1 MTGYYSF
8 RNSGIQMTAVAPQ
21 EIALGI
27 VGAGTMGRGIAQV
40 AASGGIQVFLTDA
53 KPGAVSDAHDFVSKM
68 LHRAAEKGNIPKS
81 DAVAAIGR
89 IHPVASIE
97 YLSKCQIII
106 EAVAEELHVK
116 QALFAKL
123 EAIVPDHCILASNT
137 SALSITS
144 IAANCKHPERVAGMH
159 FFNPV
164 PLMKLVEVIDGLRT
178 DQSVCESLVLLARQ
192 MGREPVRC
200 KDFAGFLAGNIGRGF
215 TLEAARIAEEG
226 VATFAEIDN
235 VMRQALGFP
244 MGPFQLIDNNG
255 IDVVHRA
262 MEGVYEQ
269 FYQEPY
275 FRPSSLL
282 RQRVAAGLTGRK
294 SDQGFYRYQDGKI
307 VDGALAT
314 PVDNH
319 VPQPVWVSSE
329 EPALRAA
336 VISVLKACGATMD
349 EGAKPGANALCI
361 MTPVG
366 KDAAT
371 ACSEQGLDARRTIA
385 IDALF
390 GLEKHRTCMATP
402 ATRREVTDAALALLS
417 HDGVPVT
424 LIRDSPGFIAQRI
437 IAMIVNIGCWIAQSG
452 FASPE
457 DIDMAA
463 RLGLGYPKGPFEF
476 GEHVGAQR
484 ILSILKTIQTGTGDP
499 RYRPSPWLSRRA
511 ALSLPL
517 PLP

>member
-1 MTGYYSF
+1 MT
-8 RNSGIQMTAVAPQ
+8 IAAPLQIAV
-21 EIALGI
+21 GI

-40 AASGGIQVFLTDA
+40 AATGGIQVFLTDA

-68 LHRAAEKGNIPKS
+68 LHRAVEKGNISKP
-81 DAVAAIGR
+81 DAAAAISR
-89 IHPVASIE
+89 IHQVASIE
-97 YLSKCQIII
+97 DLAKCQIII

-123 EAIVPDHCILASNT
+123 ETIVPDNCILVSNT

-144 IAANCKHPERVAGMH
+144 IAANCKRPERVAGMH

-178 DQSVCESLVLLARQ
+178 DPSTCESLVLLAKQ

-235 VMRQALGFP
+235 IMRQALGFP

-275 FRPSSLL
+275 FRPSPLL

-294 SDQGFYRYQDGKI
+294 SGQGFYRYQDGRI
-307 VDGALAT
+307 VGGTPAT
-314 PVDNH
+314 PAGGN
-319 VPQPVWVSSE
+319 VPQSIWISSE
-329 EPALRAA
+329 EPTLRTA
-336 VISVLKACGATMD
+336 VIGVLKDCGATID
-349 EGAKPGANALCI
+349 EGEKPGASALCI
-361 MTPVG
+361 VTPVG
-366 KDAAT
+366 KDTAT
-371 ACSEQGLDARRTIA
+371 VCSEQGLDARRTIA
-385 IDALF
+385 VDALF

-402 ATRREVTDAALALLS
+402 ATSREVIDAALTLLS
-417 HDGVPVT
+417 RDGVPVT
-424 LIRDSPGFIAQRI
+424 LVRDSPGFIAQRI
-437 IAMIVNIGCWIAQSG
+437 VAMIVNIGCWIAQSG

-476 GEHVGAQR
+476 GEQVGAQR
-484 ILSILKTIQTGTGDP
+484 MLSILKTIQTGTGDP

-517 PLP
+517 PLL

>member
-1 MTGYYSF
+1 
-8 RNSGIQMTAVAPQ
+8 
-21 EIALGI
+21 
-27 VGAGTMGRGIAQV
+27 MGRGIAQV

-68 LHRAAEKGNIPKS
+68 LHRAAEKGNISKQ
-81 DAVAAIGR
+81 DAEAAISR
-89 IHPVASIE
+89 IHQVTSIE
-97 YLSKCQIII
+97 DLSKCQIII

-123 EAIVPDHCILASNT
+123 ETFVPDHCILASNT

-144 IAANCKHPERVAGMH
+144 IAANCKRPERVAGMH

-226 VATFAEIDN
+226 VASFAEIDN
-235 VMRQALGFP
+235 VMRKTLGFP

-275 FRPSSLL
+275 FRPSPLL

-294 SDQGFYRYQDGKI
+294 SGQGFYLYQDGKI
-307 VDGALAT
+307 VDGTPAT
-314 PVDNH
+314 PVGGN
-319 VPQPVWVSSE
+319 VPQSVWVSPE

-336 VISVLKACGATMD
+336 VTVVLKACGATMD
-349 EGAKPGANALCI
+349 EAAKPGTSALCI
-361 MTPVG
+361 VTPVG
-366 KDAAT
+366 KDAT
-371 ACSEQGLDARRTIA
+371 TSCSEQGLDARRTIA
-385 IDALF
+385 VDALC

-402 ATRREVTDAALALLS
+402 ATSREVTDAALALLS
-417 HDGVPVT
+417 RDGVPVT
-424 LIRDSPGFIAQRI
+424 FIRDSPGFIAQRI

-452 FASPE
+452 FASPK

-463 RLGLGYPKGPFEF
+463 LLGLGYPKGPFGF
-476 GEHVGAQR
+476 GDHVGNQR
-484 ILSILKTIQTGTGDP
+484 IHSILKNMQTRTGDP
-499 RYRPSPWLSRRA
+499 RYRPSPWLTRRA
-511 ALSLPL
+511 ELSLPL
-517 PLP
+517 HIQ

>member
-1 MTGYYSF
+1 MT
-8 RNSGIQMTAVAPQ
+8 IDAPQ
-21 EIALGI
+21 KIVLGI

-40 AASGGIQVFLTDA
+40 AASGGIQVHLTDA
-53 KPGAVSDAHDFVSKM
+53 KPSAVSDAHDFVSKM
-68 LHRAAEKGNIPKS
+68 LHRAAEKGTISKS

-89 IHPVASIE
+89 IHQVASIE
-97 YLSKCQIII
+97 DLSKCHVII

-116 QALFAKL
+116 QTLFAKL
-123 EAIVPDHCILASNT
+123 EAIVPDNCILASNT

-144 IAANCKHPERVAGMH
+144 IAANCKRPERVAGMH

-178 DQSVCESLVLLARQ
+178 DPSVCELLVLLARQ

-226 VATFAEIDN
+226 IATFAEIDN
-235 VMRQALGFP
+235 VMRQTLGFP

-275 FRPSSLL
+275 FRPSPLL

-294 SDQGFYRYQDGKI
+294 SGQGFYRYQDGKI
-307 VDGALAT
+307 VDSTAASPISG
-314 PVDNH
+314 N
-319 VPQPVWVSSE
+319 VPHTVWVSPE

-336 VISVLKACGATMD
+336 VIGVIKNCGATIED
-349 EGAKPGANALCI
+349 CVTPSASALCI
-361 MTPVG
+361 VTPVG
-366 KDAAT
+366 KDTAT
-371 ACSEQGLDARRTIA
+371 ASTEQGLDAKRTIA
-385 IDALF
+385 VDAMF

-402 ATRREVTDAALALLS
+402 AASRELIDAALTLLS
-417 HDGVPVT
+417 RDGVPVT
-424 LIRDSPGFIAQRI
+424 FVRDSPGFIAQRI
-437 IAMIVNIGCWIAQSG
+437 VAMIVNIGCWIAQSG

-463 RLGLGYPKGPFEF
+463 RLGLGYPKGPFGF
-476 GEHVGAQR
+476 GEHVGAQQV
-484 ILSILKTIQTGTGDP
+484 LSVLKSIQTVTGDP

>member
-1 MTGYYSF
+1 MT
-8 RNSGIQMTAVAPQ
+8 TAAPQ

-53 KPGAVSDAHDFVSKM
+53 KPGAVRDAHDFVSKM
-68 LHRAAEKGNIPKS
+68 LHRAAEKGNISKP
-81 DAVAAIGR
+81 DATAAISR
-89 IHPVASIE
+89 IHQVASIE
-97 YLSKCQIII
+97 DLSKCQIII

-116 QALFAKL
+116 RELFARL
-123 EAIVPDHCILASNT
+123 EAIVPENCILASNT

-144 IAANCKHPERVAGMH
+144 IAANCKRPERVAGMH

-178 DQSVCESLVLLARQ
+178 DRSVCESLVLLARR

-200 KDFAGFLAGNIGRGF
+200 KDFAGFLAGNIGRGY

-226 VATFAEIDN
+226 VATFAEIDK

-255 IDVVHRA
+255 IDIVHRA

-275 FRPSSLL
+275 FRPSPLL
-282 RQRVAAGLTGRK
+282 GQRVAAGLTGRK
-294 SDQGFYRYQDGKI
+294 SGQGFYRYQDGRI
-307 VDGALAT
+307 VDDTPAT
-314 PVDNH
+314 PVGGN
-319 VPQPVWVSSE
+319 VPQSVWVSPE

-336 VISVLKACGATMD
+336 VIGVLNACGATID
-349 EGAKPGANALCI
+349 ESEKPGANALCI
-361 MTPVG
+361 VTPVG
-366 KDAAT
+366 KDTAT
-371 ACSEQGLDARRTIA
+371 SCSEQGLDARRTIA

-390 GLEKHRTCMATP
+390 GLKKHRTCMATP
-402 ATRREVTDAALALLS
+402 ATSREMTDAALTLLS
-417 HDGVPVT
+417 RDGIPVT
-424 LIRDSPGFIAQRI
+424 LIQDSPGFIAQRI

-463 RLGLGYPKGPFEF
+463 RLGLGYPKGPFGF
-476 GEHVGAQR
+476 GDHVGSQR

-499 RYRPSPWLSRRA
+499 RYRPSAWLSRRA
-511 ALSLPL
+511 VLSLPL